1 MSITKNR
8 KAFHD
13 YFIDDQFEAGIV
25 LEGWEVK
32 AIRAGQIQINEAYV
46 RPISGE
52 IFLIGSHI
60 TPLDNASTHILPDPT
75 RSRKLLLNK
84 LEIKKL
90 VGKVERAGNTMVPLD
105 MHFSKG
111 KVKLQLGLARGKKQF
126 DKRQTIKERD
136 WQREQSRLLK
146 KIR

>member
-111 KVKLQLGLARGKKQF
+111 KS
-126 DKRQTIKERD
+126 ERPRPQISD
-136 WQREQSRLLK
+136 ETNE
-146 KIR
+146 